1 MYYDRFDVSEGI
13 DVNKTDSSYECK
25 IYHCNYFFTLNFS
38 FHPNPCHGCH
48 DLLQKATSLI
58 KLQLFSIKGNA
69 YRIHIWSLSKN
80 EAIRMMK
87 KSFNINSN

>member
-1 MYYDRFDVSEGI
+1 MYIYILYYDRFDVFEGI
-13 DVNKTDSSYECK
+13 DVNKIDSSCEYK
-25 IYHCNYFFTLNFS
+25 IYNYNYLFRLNFS
-38 FHPNPCHGCH
+38 FHPNHN
-48 DLLQKATSLI
+48 LLRKGTSLL